1 MTEQKLTKTR
11 DLRDSRP
18 LWIDSPRI
26 TVRSK
31 SSIGMDHYD
40 IVIVGAGISG
50 ALVAQALV
58 KPGTSVLII
67 DKRSPVHGS
76 SIASTAM
83 IQHEIDV
90 PLHKL
95 QTMIGEE
102 QANRAWLR
110 SAKAVLKLEDI
121 VRSLEIS
128 CSMQRKQALYVAGD
142 EMGARVLK
150 NEMEARVKAGIG
162 AKFIDK
168 AGMKKLY
175 EIESSGAILSDI
187 SASANPGQLTAGLLR
202 HAAKLGAEIVSGVEI
217 TDIKSFKENVV
228 LGTAAGK
235 LVTAEHVV
243 FCTGYEFLKSLDNKK
258 HEIISTWA
266 IASRAGIALPNWLNN
281 HILWEASDPYLYLRT
296 DNKGRLIVGG
306 EDENSPSAYHSQAK
320 LHTKEKTIQQKVSKL
335 LGVDIGPVEYR
346 WAAAFGSTST
356 GLPLIGP
363 VPDMQNVY
371 CVMGFGGNGITFSQ
385 IAAEMVSSAINGA
398 RDPDAELF
406 ALK

>member
-1 MTEQKLTKTR
+1 MTKAKLTKER

-26 TVRSK
+26 SVRSK
-31 SSIGMDHYD
+31 RHTAHSRYD
-40 IVIVGAGISG
+40 TVIVGAGISG

-58 KPGTSVLII
+58 KPGKSVLIV
-67 DKRSPVHGS
+67 DKREPVQGS

-102 QANRAWLR
+102 RANRAWQR

-121 VRSLEIS
+121 VRSLDIS
-128 CSMQRKQALYVAGD
+128 CAMQRKPALYLSGD
-142 EMGARVLK
+142 ELGARGLK
-150 NEMEARVKAGIG
+150 TEIDARTKAGIE
-162 AKFIDK
+162 ARFLDK
-168 AGMKKLY
+168 AELKELY
-175 EIESSGAILSDI
+175 EIERTGAILSDI

-202 HAAKLGAEIVSGVEI
+202 HVTKQGAEIVSGIEI
-217 TDIKSFKENVV
+217 TDMKSFDTEVV
-228 LGTAAGK
+228 LATAEGK
-235 LVTAEHVV
+235 LICADNVV
-243 FCTGYEFLKSLDNKK
+243 FCTGYEFLENVANKH

-266 IASRAGIALPNWLNN
+266 IASKAGIPRPDWLDK

-296 DNKGRLIVGG
+296 DHDGRLIVGG
-306 EDENSPSAYHSQAK
+306 EDEYNASAYQSEKK
-320 LHTKEKTIQQKVSKL
+320 LRSKAKTIRDKVSKL
-335 LGVDIGPVEYR
+335 LGFDMGKIDYQ
-346 WAAAFGSTST
+346 WAAAFGSTTT

-363 VPDMQNVY
+363 VPDMPNVY

-385 IAAEMVSSAINGA
+385 IAAEIVAAGINGTK
-398 RDPDAELF
+398 DPDAELF
-406 ALK
+406 EFG

>member
-1 MTEQKLTKTR
+1 MTDKKLTKAR
-11 DLRDSRP
+11 DLRESRP

-26 TVRSK
+26 AVRST
-31 SSIGMDHYD
+31 SHISMDHYD
-40 IVIVGAGISG
+40 IVIVGSGISG

-58 KPGTSVLII
+58 KPGKSVLIV
-67 DKRSPVHGS
+67 DKRTPVHGS

-95 QTMIGEE
+95 QAMIGEE
-102 QANRAWLR
+102 KANRAWLR
-110 SAKAVLKLEDI
+110 SAKAVLKLEEI

-142 EMGARVLK
+142 ELGARGLKIEMGART
-150 NEMEARVKAGIG
+150 KAGIE
-162 AKFIDK
+162 AQFINK
-168 AGMKKLY
+168 ADMKRLY
-175 EIESSGAILSDI
+175 DIERNGAILSDI

-202 HAAKLGAEIVSGVEI
+202 HAARLGAEIVSGVEI
-217 TDIKSFKENVV
+217 TDIKNFRENIV
-228 LGTAAGK
+228 LATAAGK
-235 LVTAEHVV
+235 LISAQHVV
-243 FCTGYEFLKSLDNKK
+243 FCTGYEFLKSLANKK

-266 IASRAGIALPNWLNN
+266 IASRAGITLPEWLKK

-296 DNKGRLIVGG
+296 DNQGRLIVGG
-306 EDENSPSAYHSQAK
+306 EDENSASAYQSEEK
-320 LHTKEKTIQQKVSKL
+320 LNTKEKTIQRKVSKL
-335 LGVDIGPVEYR
+335 LGVDIGTVEYR
-346 WAAAFGSTST
+346 WAAAFGSTAT

-385 IAAEMVSSAINGA
+385 IAAEMVSTAINGA